1 LKTDHQCH
9 QQTRTQF
16 ASSNDNSHWNCEK
29 WCPHVV
35 SNYQHYSW
43 SHAKQKKKNKKTKQN
58 TGRWRKRVNLFF
70 AINISPRQT
79 HSSFRR
85 QVLSG
90 RLKSQAV
97 QISSVT
103 IDGGCNWA
111 RNLTTCWLQRFV
123 RKGRGINRKEKKSKP
138 LNYVYFFSVLLYV
151 CLIWWNTYD
160 VQTRKM
166 VLRRPKDC
174 H

>member
-1 LKTDHQCH
+1 
-9 QQTRTQF
+9 
-16 ASSNDNSHWNCEK
+16 
-29 WCPHVV
+29 
-35 SNYQHYSW
+35 
-43 SHAKQKKKNKKTKQN
+43 
-58 TGRWRKRVNLFF
+58 VNLFF

>member
-1 LKTDHQCH
+1 MIIVTEIVRGDVRMLLAIISIIPDLTPN
-9 QQTRTQF
+9 R
-16 ASSNDNSHWNCEK
+16 
-29 WCPHVV
+29 
-35 SNYQHYSW
+35 
-43 SHAKQKKKNKKTKQN
+43 KKKNKKTKQN

-103 IDGGCNWA
+103 IDGGCN
-111 RNLTTCWLQRFV
+111 
-123 RKGRGINRKEKKSKP
+123 
-138 LNYVYFFSVLLYV
+138 
-151 CLIWWNTYD
+151 
-160 VQTRKM
+160 
-166 VLRRPKDC
+166 
-174 H
+174 

>member
-1 LKTDHQCH
+1 MIIVTEIVRSDVRMLLAIISIIPDLTPNRK
-9 QQTRTQF
+9 
-16 ASSNDNSHWNCEK
+16 
-29 WCPHVV
+29 
-35 SNYQHYSW
+35 
-43 SHAKQKKKNKKTKQN
+43 KKKNKKKKKN

-103 IDGGCNWA
+103 IDGGCN
-111 RNLTTCWLQRFV
+111 
-123 RKGRGINRKEKKSKP
+123 
-138 LNYVYFFSVLLYV
+138 
-151 CLIWWNTYD
+151 
-160 VQTRKM
+160 
-166 VLRRPKDC
+166 
-174 H
+174 